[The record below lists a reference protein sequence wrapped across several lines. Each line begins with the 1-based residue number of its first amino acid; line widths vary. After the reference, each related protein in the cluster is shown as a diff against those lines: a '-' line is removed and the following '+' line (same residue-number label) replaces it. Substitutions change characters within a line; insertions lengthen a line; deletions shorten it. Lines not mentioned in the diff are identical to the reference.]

1 MRGRGAGF
9 HRFFL
14 MGAVV
19 SFAAPMWLRA
29 QAPVSAFPYIER
41 FDGVVVPTLPPGWST
56 STQRFNSGDFFST
69 LSTPRSAPNALLST
83 NSTVAQFLV
92 SPRFDFTNKA
102 PERLEFFN
110 ARSGTHIS
118 GVLIEASLDDGVT
131 FRITL
136 GDTLRNPGSTGY
148 HPVSLQLPA
157 SITNQALV
165 RIRWR
170 IVGGAGGTA
179 GTFRLDDITLTTLS
193 THDLGLAGL
202 FPIFVAQQS
211 GESGSDRVAGL
222 RAGVKNFGIQ
232 SAGGYAVRFFRD
244 ANSNSVA
251 DEDEQFASA
260 AGTEIGVNDSGFV
273 SITMDS
279 PGPGN
284 HRFIAV
290 VASPEDS
297 NPANDTASV
306 IVSVGA
312 ERKSLIINEF
322 MYDPFTGQNEWI
334 EFFNRSP
341 DPIDLEGWKFADRP
355 TAGGSINTFVITTR
369 SHIVRSGDFVVAAA
383 DSTIFSRFPLLRALA
398 PTRHVFIL
406 NRAGGFSFGN
416 DGDAISLV
424 DHAGQTND
432 SLSYSPSWHHPDIA
446 DTKGRS
452 LERISPD
459 IDSNDRRTWS
469 TSAAVSGGTPGE
481 RNSIYATGLQSGAS
495 LSFNPNPFSPD
506 GDGFED
512 FCIIRYN
519 LPLTTSLIRISLFD
533 TRGRNIRTLANS
545 ELAGPTGEV
554 IWDGLDTEKQR
565 VRIGPYIVFLEAI
578 DGQGGIVAA
587 AKGVVVVATKL

>member
-1 MRGRGAGF
+1 MVV
-9 HRFFL
+9 
-14 MGAVV
+14 VV
-19 SFAAPMWLRA
+19 SSTTPTWLRA
-29 QAPVSAFPYIER
+29 QAPISVFPYIER
-41 FDGVVVPTLPPGWST
+41 FDGVVIPSLPPGWST
-56 STQRFNSGDFFST
+56 SSQRSTSGDFVST
-69 LSTPRSAPNALLST
+69 TSSPRSVPFALLST
-83 NSTVAQFLV
+83 NSTVAQFVV
-92 SPRFDFTNKA
+92 SPRFDFTNQG
-102 PERLEFFN
+102 PERLEFFA

-131 FRITL
+131 FPITL

-148 HPVSLQLPA
+148 LPVSLQLPA
-157 SITNQALV
+157 SMTNQPLV

-170 IVGGAGGTA
+170 IAGGAGGTA
-179 GTFRLDDITLTTLS
+179 GTFRLDDITLTTHS

-202 FPIFVAQQS
+202 SPVFDSQPS
-211 GESGSDRVAGL
+211 GESRSNRVVGL
-222 RAGVKNFGIQ
+222 RAGVKNFGRE
-232 SAGGYAVRFFRD
+232 SAGVYAVRFFRD
-244 ANSNSVA
+244 ANNDSAAN
-251 DEDEQFASA
+251 ENEQFAFA
-260 AGTEIGVNDSGFV
+260 AGTEIGVSDSGFV

-290 VASPEDS
+290 VAFTEDN

-322 MYDPFTGQNEWI
+322 MYDPLTGQNEWI

-355 TAGGSINTFVITTR
+355 TAGGNSNAFLIATQSQTI
-369 SHIVRSGDFVVAAA
+369 RSGDFVVAAA
-383 DSTIFSRFPLLRALA
+383 DSTIFSRFPLLRALV
-398 PTRHVFIL
+398 PTRYVFVL

-424 DHAGQTND
+424 DHAGQTID

-452 LERISPD
+452 LERISPE

-545 ELAGPTGEV
+545 ELAGPTGEAV
-554 IWDGLDTEKQR
+554 WDGLDTEKQR